1 MNSLM
6 VRMEKGSFEPSL
18 LNSMSFD
25 YERKV
30 RFMQYI
36 WGITGIIGILLIAF
50 VFSKHRKAINP
61 RTVIGAFGIQFIFAL
76 IVLKWEFGKQILQ
89 YFSMVVQKVIDSSN
103 AGIQFLFGGVLG
115 AENAGFTFA
124 LQVLPIIIFF
134 SSLISV
140 LYYLGI
146 MQWATKIIGG
156 FLAKMLKTSEAE
168 SMSASANIFLGP
180 TEAPLVVKPYIEN
193 MTKSELFA
201 VMVGGLTCVSGA
213 VLGGY
218 AMLGVPLD
226 YLLAAAFMGA
236 PAGLLLAKL
245 IMPETKRQNK
255 VERIQMI
262 KDTESRNIVDAASRG
277 AMEGLKIAA
286 GVGALL
292 LAFISLIFLLNVIIG
307 WLGGIF
313 GFDTLTLEQILGYL
327 FAPIAF
333 LIGVP
338 WDEALKAGSFIGQK
352 FVLNEFV
359 AYTAFAPEIAN
370 LSEKSVIIISFALCG
385 FANLA
390 SMAMVIGGLGGIAP
404 SRRQDIAEMGLLAI
418 ISATL
423 ANLLSAA
430 IAGMLI

>member
-1 MNSLM
+1 
-6 VRMEKGSFEPSL
+6 
-18 LNSMSFD
+18 
-25 YERKV
+25 
-30 RFMQYI
+30 MQFV
-36 WGITGIIGILLIAF
+36 WGIIGITGILLIALA
-50 VFSKHRKAINP
+50 FSKNRKAINP
-61 RTVIGAFGIQFIFAL
+61 RTVIGAFAIQFVFAL
-76 IVLKWEFGKQILQ
+76 MVLKWEFGKKILQ
-89 YFSMVVQKVIDSSN
+89 SVSLIVQAIIDSTN

-124 LQVLPIIIFF
+124 FQVLPIIIFF

-140 LYYLGI
+140 LYYLGV

-156 FLAKMLKTSEAE
+156 FLAKALKTSETE
-168 SMSASANIFLGP
+168 SMSAAANIFLGP
-180 TEAPLVVKPYIEN
+180 TEAPLVIKPYIEN

-201 VMVGGLTCVSGA
+201 VMAGGLACVSGA

-236 PAGLLLAKL
+236 PGGLLLAK
-245 IMPETKRQNK
+245 IITPETEGQNR

-262 KDTESRNIVDAASRG
+262 KDTESRNVIDAAARG
-277 AMEGLKIAA
+277 AADGLKIAA

-292 LAFISLIFLLNVIIG
+292 LAFISLIFLLNTIIG
-307 WLGGIF
+307 SIGGIF
-313 GFDTLTLEQILGYL
+313 GFETLTLEQILGYI
-327 FAPIAF
+327 FSPIAF

-370 LSEKSVIIISFALCG
+370 LSQKSVVIISFALCG

-390 SMAMVIGGLGGIAP
+390 AIAMIIGGLGGIAP
-404 SRRQDIAEMGLLAI
+404 SRRQDIAEMGLRAI
-418 ISATL
+418 VAATL

>member
-1 MNSLM
+1 
-6 VRMEKGSFEPSL
+6 
-18 LNSMSFD
+18 MSFD
-25 YERKV
+25 DERKEK
-30 RFMQYI
+30 FMQYI
-36 WGITGIIGILLIAF
+36 WGIIGIIGILLIALA
-50 VFSKHRKAINP
+50 FSKHRKAINP
-61 RTVIGAFGIQFIFAL
+61 RTVIGAFAFQFVFAL
-76 IVLKWEFGKQILQ
+76 MVLKWEFGKTILE
-89 YFSMVVQKVIDSSN
+89 YVSMIVQKIIDSSN
-103 AGIQFLFGGVLG
+103 AGIQFLFGGILG

-156 FLAKMLKTSEAE
+156 LLARVLKTSETE

-180 TEAPLVVKPYIEN
+180 TEAPLVIKPYIEN

-201 VMVGGLTCVSGA
+201 VMVGGLACVSGS

-218 AMLGVPLD
+218 AMMGVPLE

-236 PAGLLLAKL
+236 PAGLLLAK
-245 IMPETKRQNK
+245 IIIPETEKQNN
-255 VERIQMI
+255 VERVQMI
-262 KDTESRNIVDAASRG
+262 KDTESKNVIDAAARG
-277 AMEGLKIAA
+277 ATEGLKIAA

-292 LAFISLIFLLNVIIG
+292 LAFISLIFLLNTIIG
-307 WLGGIF
+307 SIGGIF
-313 GFDTLTLEQILGYL
+313 GVGTLTLEQILGYVFSPL
-327 FAPIAF
+327 AL

-370 LSEKSVIIISFALCG
+370 LSPKSVVIISFALCG
-385 FANLA
+385 FANLGA
-390 SMAMVIGGLGGIAP
+390 MALIIGGLGGIAP
-404 SRRQDIAEMGLLAI
+404 SRRQDIAEMGLRAI
-418 ISATL
+418 VAATL